1 MAKSLTENDIDQQV
15 LPKVYTQTYGNKPV
29 IEGVS
34 IVTLKNFI
42 GEDGDLSEVIK
53 FTKEG
58 TIEGFDGFKIE
69 QINRTKLYPRAI
81 KGWHLHL
88 RQDDLWHVLPS
99 SHIVVGLWDIRSSSK
114 TKGAVMR
121 VVLGGGESK
130 LLFIPKGVAH
140 GAMNVSQKDAEVLYF
155 VNQRFDASNP
165 DEKRLPWNSL
175 GADFWKPLKD

>member
-1 MAKSLTENDIDQQV
+1 MEENLTEKDIDQQV
-15 LPKVYTQTYGNKPV
+15 LAKVYTQTYGNKPI

-34 IVTLKNFI
+34 LVALKNFG

-53 FTKEG
+53 LTKEG
-58 TIEGFDGFKIE
+58 NVEGFEDFKIA
-69 QINRTKLYPRAI
+69 QINRTKLYPGAI

-99 SHIVVGLWDIRSSSK
+99 SHLIVGLWDIRNSSK

-121 VVLGGGESK
+121 VALGGGESK

-140 GAMNVSQKDAEVLYF
+140 GAVNVSSKDAEVLYF
-155 VNQRFDASNP
+155 VNQKFDTNDP
-165 DEKRLPWNSL
+165 DEKRLPWDSL